1 MNNYKLIIQYDG
13 GRYKGWQRLSDSEST
28 IQGRI
33 ENVLSEMLHRRV
45 EINGCSRTDAGVHAY
60 FQVANFKIKDD
71 LSEAELKS
79 YLNRF
84 LPQDISIIEAQRV
97 SEQFH
102 ARLNAKS
109 KTYLY
114 QIYNEE
120 HGNPFLRRY
129 SMHISQRLDL
139 GAMRKAA
146 VYFLGSHDFTAFSNA
161 RSKTKSMERQIISI
175 DLEKSDG
182 MIQIRICGNGFL
194 HNMVRRMVGVM
205 IHAGLG
211 EIQPDSVPALLL
223 QKQRSDVGITAE
235 ACGLILESIEY

>member
-13 GRYKGWQRLSDSEST
+13 GRYKGWQRLGDSDNT
-28 IQGRI
+28 IQGKIEKVLTEMLQRRI
-33 ENVLSEMLHRRV
+33 E
-45 EINGCSRTDAGVHAY
+45 ITGCSRTDAGVHAY
-60 FQVANFKIKDD
+60 YQVANFKIKDD
-71 LSEAELKS
+71 IGEAEIKS

-84 LPQDISIIEAQRV
+84 LPQDISIIEVERV
-97 SEQFH
+97 PEQFH
-102 ARLNAKS
+102 ARLNAKT

-129 SMHISQRLDL
+129 SMHLSQKLDL
-139 GAMRKAA
+139 DAMRKAA
-146 VYFLGSHDFTAFSNA
+146 GYFLGSHDFTAFSNA
-161 RSKTKSMERQIISI
+161 KSKTKSRERQIISI

-182 MIQIRICGNGFL
+182 LIQIRICGNGFL

-211 EIQPDSVPALLL
+211 EIGPDSVPALLL